1 VSAMTAESLRGLQP
15 ASDAP
20 STSRKPL
27 NRDVPLEWID
37 NMLVAV
43 SELDPAAS
51 IEQRA
56 STLIAAAA
64 KSLTSCA
71 VGVCIPGR
79 VGDQVVVRQ
88 SPRAGGAEIHD
99 PTRLF
104 PEFTFERVVTL
115 ELEARSTLHIA
126 SDDSGLLESAPLEG
140 LVDRLSL
147 ALQASI
153 REARTHEVLRN
164 QVIQAE
170 KLASLGQIAA
180 GVVHELNN
188 PLTSILAYSEYLRR
202 KGERSGVDPSD
213 LERLARINEAADR
226 ILRFSR
232 DLIAYS
238 RPSTEK
244 PGAVSIH
251 EVIERALVFCEHV
264 LDQTGVTVE
273 RCFGEILPV
282 LGVTGPLTQVFVNLF
297 TNAAHAMHEHGGCL
311 SITTSMSQSDSYVTV
326 TIRDDGHG
334 IDTEHL
340 PRIFDPFFTTKTD
353 GAGTG
358 LGLSI
363 VRSIVATHGGHIRA
377 GTREPRGT
385 VFYVELPIDAPPQ
398 AHV

>member
-1 VSAMTAESLRGLQP
+1 
-15 ASDAP
+15 
-20 STSRKPL
+20 
-27 NRDVPLEWID
+27 
-37 NMLVAV
+37 
-43 SELDPAAS
+43 
-51 IEQRA
+51 
-56 STLIAAAA
+56 
-64 KSLTSCA
+64 
-71 VGVCIPGR
+71 
-79 VGDQVVVRQ
+79 
-88 SPRAGGAEIHD
+88 
-99 PTRLF
+99 
-104 PEFTFERVVTL
+104 VVTL